1 VDDVTD
7 WALRAQHG
15 DPLAEAALVRA
26 TQAEVWRLCAS
37 LVDPGAADD
46 LTQETY
52 LRAFRALPAFE
63 ARSTARTW
71 LYGIARRTCA
81 DHLRSVIRRR
91 RLDDVLRRRAIG
103 ECAPDPA
110 SLTSANDLLN
120 QIPDERRGAF
130 VLTQL
135 LGLSYEETAA
145 VEGVAIGTIRSRVAR
160 ARAQLVDLLATAAAS

>member
-1 VDDVTD
+1 M
-7 WALRAQHG
+7 
-15 DPLAEAALVRA
+15 
-26 TQAEVWRLCAS
+26 
-37 LVDPGAADD
+37 
-46 LTQETY
+46 
-52 LRAFRALPAFE
+52 
-63 ARSTARTW
+63 
-71 LYGIARRTCA
+71 
-81 DHLRSVIRRR
+81 IRRR